1 MAGYPFSGDAVERI
15 RQTVRH
21 VEGQQ
26 ELPQA
31 SRANSI
37 ALQFD
42 YGIFGYT
49 DASIGRGASGTISV
63 YTKPRHMGGTDTG
76 ENITGINVFGSIAA
90 DRAVYA
96 VTTDFGFLIIA
107 AQCT

>member
-1 MAGYPFSGDAVERI
+1 MAGYTFSGDAVQRI
-15 RQTVRH
+15 RQTVRT

-26 ELPQA
+26 QLPQT
-31 SRANSI
+31 SRANSLG
-37 ALQFD
+37 LQFD

-49 DASIGRGASGTISV
+49 DSAIARGASGTISI

-96 VTTDFGFLIIA
+96 VTTDFGFLILA